1 MKTLID
7 FYADWCGPCIA
18 MKPFV
23 DQVEKDFKDK
33 LTVRNV
39 NVDEDSNDAAKY
51 GVVSLPTFIILDE
64 EGKVVAKRL
73 GASPKD
79 QFLEWVKA
87 NL

>member
-33 LTVRNV
+33 LTVRKV

>member
-23 DQVEKDFKDK
+23 EQIEKDYKEK
-33 LTVRNV
+33 VIV
-39 NVDEDSNDAAKY
+39 KKINVDESAEEATKY

-64 EGKVVAKRL
+64 DGKVLAKRL

-79 QFLEWVKA
+79 QFIEWVKA
-87 NL
+87 TL